1 MPMTVLKNKNDT
13 LKDMIFASSILI
25 IYKLYVDRRWD
36 MVICKEP
43 FDDLFMPGKIS
54 LSYAFQGSE
63 KPLIGKTIGDM
74 FDEIAE
80 KYPDNDAIVSLHQD
94 LRYTYRELQ
103 REVDRA
109 AKGFISLGLK
119 KGDRLA
125 IWATNIAEW
134 IITQFATAKAGIIMV
149 NINPAY
155 RTHELEYALKQ
166 SETQALFLIDRF
178 KTSDYVNMFYQV
190 DPEAKNSKPG
200 RISSENLP
208 YLKTAVLI
216 RGETPPGMYTW
227 DEVLKM
233 GDSLPDETL
242 LERQEQL
249 DFDDPI
255 NIQYTSGTTGFPKG
269 VVLTH
274 HNILNNGYFIG
285 ECMKFTDQDRLCIPV
300 PFYHCFGMVLSN
312 MACMTHG
319 ATMVIPAEYFNP
331 LSTLTAIEKERCTA
345 VHGVPTMFIA
355 ELEHPDFEKFDLS
368 SLRTGI
374 MAGSPCPI
382 EFMKK
387 VSNLMNMNEV
397 VITYGQT
404 EASPGI
410 TMSSTDDSLEQ
421 RVSTVGQPMP
431 HTEVKIVDPKT
442 GKIVPR
448 GETGEICARGYAIMR
463 CYYNNPTATDKAVD
477 EERWLHTEDL
487 GTLDEDDYCKIT
499 GRLKDMVIR
508 GGENIYPREIEEFL
522 YTHPDISDVQVI
534 GVPDVKY
541 GEELMAWIKLKEGS
555 SQTPEEIKEFC
566 KGRIAHFKVP
576 RYIKFV
582 DSFPMTVSGKI
593 QKYKMREISTE
604 ELGLNDAA
612 KIDTA

>member
-1 MPMTVLKNKNDT
+1 
-13 LKDMIFASSILI
+13 
-25 IYKLYVDRRWD
+25 
-36 MVICKEP
+36 
-43 FDDLFMPGKIS
+43 MPGKVS
-54 LSYAFQGSE
+54 QSYAFMGSE

-80 KYPDNDAIVSLHQD
+80 TYPDNDAVVSVQQG

-103 REVDRA
+103 QEVNRA
-109 AKGFISLGLK
+109 AKGFMGLGLK

-134 IITQFATAKAGIIMV
+134 VITQFATAKAGIVLV

-155 RTHELEYALKQ
+155 RTHELEYALRQ
-166 SETQALFLIDRF
+166 SETQALLLMDRF
-178 KTSDYVNMFYQV
+178 KSSDYIKMFFEV
-190 DPEAKNSKPG
+190 CPEAKSSKPG
-200 RISSENLP
+200 EIRSEKLP
-208 YLKTAVLI
+208 FLRTAVLL
-216 RGETPPGMYTW
+216 RGDKQPSMWTW
-227 DEVLKM
+227 DEVLRI
-233 GDSLPDETL
+233 GEDLPDEVL
-242 LERQEQL
+242 QERQASL

-274 HNILNNGYFIG
+274 HNLVNNGFFIG
-285 ECMKFTDQDRLCIPV
+285 ECMKFTDKDRLCIPV

-312 MACMTHG
+312 MASMTHG
-319 ATMVIPAEYFNP
+319 ATMVLPAEYFDP
-331 LSTLTAIEKERCTA
+331 VSTMAAIEKERCTA

-355 ELEHPDFEKFDLS
+355 ELEHPDFHKYDFS

-387 VSNLMNMNEV
+387 AANLMNMKEV

-410 TMSSTDDSLEQ
+410 TNSSTDDSLEL
-421 RVSTVGQPMP
+421 RVSTIGRPLP

-442 GKIVPR
+442 GKIVRR
-448 GETGEICARGYAIMR
+448 GETGEICARGYMIMR
-463 CYYNNPTATDKAVD
+463 CYYNNPVATDQVVD
-477 EERWLHTEDL
+477 KEGWLHTGDL
-487 GTLDEDDYCKIT
+487 GTLDEDGYCKIT

-522 YTHPDISDVQVI
+522 YTHQAISDVQVI
-534 GVPDVKY
+534 GVPDKKY
-541 GEELMAWIKLKEGS
+541 GEELMAWIKLKKDAAT
-555 SQTPEEIKEFC
+555 TPEEIKAFC

-582 DSFPMTVSGKI
+582 DEFPMTVSGKI
-593 QKYKMREISTE
+593 QKYKMRDESIK
-604 ELGLNDAA
+604 ELGLEEAA
-612 KIDTA
+612 RMKTA

>member
-1 MPMTVLKNKNDT
+1 
-13 LKDMIFASSILI
+13 
-25 IYKLYVDRRWD
+25 
-36 MVICKEP
+36 
-43 FDDLFMPGKIS
+43 MPGRRS
-54 LSYAFQGSE
+54 SSYAFMASE
-63 KPLIGKTIGDM
+63 KPLIGKTIPDM

-80 KYPDNDAIVSLHQD
+80 KYPENDAIVSIHQG

-103 REVDRA
+103 QEVNRA
-109 AKGFISLGLK
+109 AKGFLALGLQ

-134 IITQFATAKAGIIMV
+134 VICQFATAKVGIIMV

-155 RTHELEYALKQ
+155 RTHELLYALKQ
-166 SETQALFLIDRF
+166 SEAQALFLIDRF
-178 KTSDYVNMFYQV
+178 KTSDYVGMFR
-190 DPEAKNSKPG
+190 DICPESAEAEPG
-200 RISSENLP
+200 KISCENLP
-208 YLKTAVLI
+208 FLKTAVLI
-216 RGETPPGMYTW
+216 RGEERPGMRTW
-227 DEVLKM
+227 EEVLKM
-233 GDSLPDETL
+233 GEEVGDDL
-242 LERQEQL
+242 LRAEQESL

-285 ECMKFTDQDRLCIPV
+285 ECMKFTDKDRLCIPV

-319 ATMVIPAEYFNP
+319 AAMVLPAEYFDP
-331 LSTLTAIEKERCTA
+331 ASTLAAVELERCTA
-345 VHGVPTMFIA
+345 LHGVPTMFVA
-355 ELEHPDFEKFDLS
+355 ELEHPDFDKYDLS

-374 MAGSPCPI
+374 MAGSPCPT
-382 EFMKK
+382 EYMKK
-387 VSNLMNMNEV
+387 VSTLMNMGEV

-410 TMSSTDDSLEQ
+410 TMSSTSDSLDR
-421 RVSTVGQPMP
+421 RVSTVGKPMP
-431 HTEVKIVDPKT
+431 HTEVKITDPKT
-442 GKIVPR
+442 GKIMPR

-463 CYYNNPTATDKAVD
+463 CYYNNPGATDKAID
-477 EERWLHTEDL
+477 KEGWLHTGDL
-487 GTLDEDDYCKIT
+487 GVLDDEDYCKIT

-534 GVPDVKY
+534 GVPDARY
-541 GEELMAWIKLKEGS
+541 GEELMAWIKLKEGR
-555 SQTPEEIKEFC
+555 TLTAEDVLAFC
-566 KGRIAHFKVP
+566 RGRIAHFKIP

-582 DSFPMTVSGKI
+582 DGFPMTVTGKI
-593 QKYKMREISTE
+593 QKYKMREESIK
-604 ELGLNDAA
+604 ELGLEEVARTE
-612 KIDTA
+612 TA

>member
-1 MPMTVLKNKNDT
+1 
-13 LKDMIFASSILI
+13 
-25 IYKLYVDRRWD
+25 
-36 MVICKEP
+36 
-43 FDDLFMPGKIS
+43 MPGKVS
-54 LSYAFQGSE
+54 HSYAFVGSE

-80 KYPDNDAIVSLHQD
+80 KYPDNDAVVSVQQG

-103 REVDRA
+103 QEVNRA
-109 AKGFISLGLK
+109 ARGFIGLGLK

-134 IITQFATAKAGIIMV
+134 VITQFATAKAGIVLV

-155 RTHELEYALKQ
+155 RTHELEYALRQ
-166 SETQALFLIDRF
+166 SETQALLLMDRF
-178 KTSDYVNMFYQV
+178 KSSDYVKMFFEV
-190 DPEAKNSKPG
+190 CPEAKTGAPG
-200 RISSENLP
+200 QIHSEKLP
-208 YLKTAVLI
+208 FLRTAVLI
-216 RGETPPGMYTW
+216 CGDKQPGLYSW
-227 DEVLKM
+227 DEVMSM
-233 GDSLPDETL
+233 GERIPDEVL
-242 LERQEQL
+242 FEIQDSL

-274 HNILNNGYFIG
+274 HNLVNNGFFIG
-285 ECMKFTDQDRLCIPV
+285 ECMKFTDKDRLCIPV

-319 ATMVIPAEYFNP
+319 ATMVLPAEYFDP
-331 LSTLTAIEKERCTA
+331 VSTMAAIEKERCTA

-355 ELEHPDFEKFDLS
+355 ELEHPDFHKYDFS

-387 VSNLMNMNEV
+387 AANLMNMKEV

-410 TMSSTDDSLEQ
+410 TNSSTDDSLER
-421 RVSTVGQPMP
+421 RVSTIGRPLP
-431 HTEVKIVDPKT
+431 HTEIKIVDPKT
-442 GKIVPR
+442 GKMVRR
-448 GETGEICARGYAIMR
+448 GETGEICARGYMIMR
-463 CYYNNPTATDKAVD
+463 GYYNNPVATDQVVD
-477 EERWLHTEDL
+477 KEGWLHTGDL
-487 GTLDEDDYCKIT
+487 GTLDEDGYCKIT

-522 YTHPDISDVQVI
+522 YTHQAISDVQVI
-534 GVPDVKY
+534 GVPDKKY
-541 GEELMAWIKLKEGS
+541 GEELMAWIKLKKDAKA
-555 SQTPEEIKEFC
+555 TPEEIKNFC

-582 DSFPMTVSGKI
+582 DEFPMTVSGKI
-593 QKYKMREISTE
+593 QKYKMRDESIK
-604 ELGLNDAA
+604 ELGLEEAA
-612 KIDTA
+612 RMKTA

>member
-1 MPMTVLKNKNDT
+1 
-13 LKDMIFASSILI
+13 
-25 IYKLYVDRRWD
+25 
-36 MVICKEP
+36 
-43 FDDLFMPGKIS
+43 MPGKVS
-54 LSYAFQGSE
+54 QSYAFVGSE

-80 KYPDNDAIVSLHQD
+80 TYPDNDAVVSVQQG

-103 REVDRA
+103 QEVNRA
-109 AKGFISLGLK
+109 AKGFIGLGLK

-134 IITQFATAKAGIIMV
+134 VITQFATAKAGIVLV

-155 RTHELEYALKQ
+155 RTHELEYALRQ
-166 SETQALFLIDRF
+166 SETQALLLMDRF
-178 KTSDYVNMFYQV
+178 KSSDYVKMFFEV
-190 DPEAKNSKPG
+190 CPEAK
-200 RISSENLP
+200 SSEPGQIHSEKLP
-208 YLKTAVLI
+208 FLRTAVLL
-216 RGETPPGMYTW
+216 RGDKQPSMWTW
-227 DEVLKM
+227 DEVLRM
-233 GDSLPDETL
+233 GEDLPDEVL
-242 LERQEQL
+242 QERQASL

-274 HNILNNGYFIG
+274 HNLVNNGFFIG
-285 ECMKFTDQDRLCIPV
+285 ECMKFTDKDRLCIPV

-319 ATMVIPAEYFNP
+319 ATMVLPAEYFDP
-331 LSTLTAIEKERCTA
+331 VSTMAAIEKERCTA

-355 ELEHPDFEKFDLS
+355 ELEHPDFHKYDFS

-387 VSNLMNMNEV
+387 AANLMNMKEV

-410 TMSSTDDSLEQ
+410 TNSSTDDSLEL
-421 RVSTVGQPMP
+421 RVSTIGRPLP

-442 GKIVPR
+442 GKMVRR
-448 GETGEICARGYAIMR
+448 GETGEICARGYMIMR
-463 CYYNNPTATDKAVD
+463 CYYNNPVATDQVVD
-477 EERWLHTEDL
+477 KEGWLHTGDL
-487 GTLDEDDYCKIT
+487 GTLDEDGYCKIT

-522 YTHPDISDVQVI
+522 YTHQAISDVQVI
-534 GVPDVKY
+534 GVPDKKY
-541 GEELMAWIKLKEGS
+541 GEELMAWIKLKKDATAS
-555 SQTPEEIKEFC
+555 PEEIKAFC

-582 DSFPMTVSGKI
+582 DEFPMTVSGKI
-593 QKYKMREISTE
+593 QKYKMRDESIK
-604 ELGLNDAA
+604 ELGLEEAA
-612 KIDTA
+612 RMKTA

>member
-1 MPMTVLKNKNDT
+1 
-13 LKDMIFASSILI
+13 
-25 IYKLYVDRRWD
+25 
-36 MVICKEP
+36 
-43 FDDLFMPGKIS
+43 MPGRRS
-54 LSYAFQGSE
+54 YSYAFMASE
-63 KPLIGKTIGDM
+63 KPLIGKTIPDM

-80 KYPDNDAIVSLHQD
+80 KYPENDAIVSIHQG

-103 REVDRA
+103 KEVNRA
-109 AKGFISLGLK
+109 AKGFLALGLK

-134 IITQFATAKAGIIMV
+134 VICQFATAKVGIIMV

-155 RTHELEYALKQ
+155 RTSELLYALKQ
-166 SETQALFLIDRF
+166 SQTQALFLIDRF
-178 KTSDYVNMFYQV
+178 KTSDYVSMFFEV
-190 DPEAKNSKPG
+190 CPEAAQAEPG
-200 RISSENLP
+200 KISCESLP

-216 RGETPPGMYTW
+216 RGGERPGMRTW
-227 DEVLKM
+227 EEVLKM
-233 GDSLPDETL
+233 GEEVGDDVLRAE
-242 LERQEQL
+242 QESL

-285 ECMKFTDQDRLCIPV
+285 ECMKFTDKDRLCIPV

-319 ATMVIPAEYFNP
+319 AAMVLPAEYFDP
-331 LSTLTAIEKERCTA
+331 ASTLAAVEQERCTA
-345 VHGVPTMFIA
+345 LHGVPTMFVA
-355 ELEHPDFEKFDLS
+355 ELEHPDFDKYDLS

-374 MAGSPCPI
+374 MAGSPCPT
-382 EFMKK
+382 EYMKK
-387 VSNLMNMNEV
+387 VSSLMNMREV

-410 TMSSTDDSLEQ
+410 TMSSTSDSLDR
-421 RVSTVGQPMP
+421 RVSTVGKPMP
-431 HTEVKIVDPKT
+431 FTEVKITDPKT
-442 GKIVPR
+442 GKIMHR

-463 CYYNNPTATDKAVD
+463 CYYNNPGATDKAID
-477 EERWLHTEDL
+477 KEGWLHTGDL
-487 GTLDEDDYCKIT
+487 GILDDEDYCKIT

-534 GVPDVKY
+534 GVPDARY
-541 GEELMAWIKLKEGS
+541 GEELMAWIKLKEGRTL
-555 SQTPEEIKEFC
+555 TPDDVKLFC
-566 KGRIAHFKVP
+566 KGKIAHFKIP

-582 DSFPMTVSGKI
+582 DGFPMTVTGKI
-593 QKYKMREISTE
+593 QKYKMREESIK
-604 ELGLNDAA
+604 ELGLEELARTE
-612 KIDTA
+612 TA